1 MYIGID
7 DFTITEC
14 VPDVASTVFR
24 DNTLPLHNKLVARVR
39 SELSINTGQ
48 FAKSAA
54 MVGNTEEHTSLSRA
68 LSQLAEIEERI
79 DQLHMDQADADFF
92 VLAELIKDYVGMVG
106 AVKVRSGFKVSTLKV
121 RSGFKVSI
129 IKVQGQGC

>member
-1 MYIGID
+1 MYLYSACKNQQGRI
-7 DFTITEC
+7 
-14 VPDVASTVFR
+14 VFLMVTR
-24 DNTLPLHNKLVARVR
+24 LKIHIILFVIRLRRSKGNLSSVDNTPVVCVR

-106 AVKVRSGFKVSTLKV
+106 AVKVRSQCNLF
-121 RSGFKVSI
+121 
-129 IKVQGQGC
+129 Q